1 MNNRP
6 SPLAP
11 SWKRHL
17 YRVVFEAD
25 TRAGQLFDILLLLA
39 ILLSVL
45 AVMLESVSSIN
56 THFGPVLRVVEWM
69 FTGLFLVEYLVRLL
83 IVQRPLRYALSWLG
97 LIDVVAIIPSLL
109 VLVLAGSHYL
119 LVVRTVRLLRVFRIF
134 KMGQFIGEGEFIMS
148 ALKASRF
155 KILVFLSSVITLA
168 VLMGTFM
175 YVLEGGENGFTSI
188 PKSVYWAV
196 VTLTTV
202 GYGDISPVTVLGQT
216 LATILMIM
224 GYAIIAVPTGIVS
237 AQMARNQPATTAAAE
252 APVPRA
258 AETATM
264 LPAPAYKQARCPRC
278 QSAAHHPDA
287 AFCWHCGGPV

>member
-1 MNNRP
+1 MENRP
-6 SPLAP
+6 SPTAP
-11 SWKRHL
+11 IWKRNI

-56 THFGPVLRVVEWM
+56 AQYGPALRVVEWV
-69 FTGLFLVEYLVRLL
+69 FTVVFLVEYLVRLL
-83 IVQRPLRYALSWLG
+83 IVRRPLRYALSWLG
-97 LIDVVAIIPSLL
+97 LIDVVAIVPSLL

-134 KMGQFIGEGEFIMS
+134 KLGQFIGEGEFILN

-155 KILVFLSSVITLA
+155 KILVFLSSVLTLT

-175 YVLEGGENGFTSI
+175 YVLEGGQNGFTSI

-216 LATILMIM
+216 LAALLMIM

-237 AQMARNQPATTAAAE
+237 AQMSRSQAAAVPAAGATPPVAGTTAGLA
-252 APVPRA
+252 
-258 AETATM
+258 
-264 LPAPAYKQARCPRC
+264 APAYKQARCSRC
-278 QSAAHHPDA
+278 QAEGHRPDA
-287 AFCWHCGGPV
+287 AFCWHCGGAV